1 MWSDAVRINS
11 GKPDAGFTLIELLV
25 SIAIIALL
33 ITLVTVGVSHVAKVA
48 RGSSERLTVVQMN
61 QAVQA
66 FKQEFGF
73 LPPFV
78 THNDNVRPVEK
89 FDRPVPD
96 PDYFA
101 PNTYRGLVTTNGASF
116 NANTAFLEGFSTN
129 GDPRYGNAN
138 SAKMMSS
145 DWAYE
150 TSGIDSTAPD
160 YRFSEY
166 SLAYFLVG
174 ALPKGVDGVDGPG
187 MFKPRVDGSFDLGSS
202 SIGKRVNDVSGR
214 AFPAF
219 VDPTRKSP
227 KLDIDLDTYK
237 TQDKDLSWRDTS
249 TGQQVSLNVRS
260 RLLSPAGKAYR
271 YYRWAPR
278 EVVKA
283 TPNYYDPATGGFTRL
298 EEGADRLNVPSLL
311 GDPRSDADLR
321 GAEYAIVSCGPDG
334 YFGDMNLEAASKESY
349 AEMVSK
355 LNVKTDFTK
364 KDAASFQVR
373 KAARSDN
380 IVEVG
385 R

>member
-1 MWSDAVRINS
+1 MNS
-11 GKPDAGFTLIELLV
+11 GKSHAGFTLIELLV

-33 ITLVTVGVSHVAKVA
+33 ITLVTVGVSHVVKVA

-78 THNDNVRPVEK
+78 THNDDVRPVEK
-89 FDRPVPD
+89 FNRQPD
-96 PDYFA
+96 PDYFE
-101 PNTYRGLVTTNGASF
+101 PNTYRGVVTTPGASF
-116 NANTAFLEGFSTN
+116 NANTAFLEGFSTS
-129 GDPRYGNAN
+129 GDPRVGNAN
-138 SAKMMSS
+138 STKMMSS
-145 DWAYE
+145 DWAFE
-150 TSGIDSTAPD
+150 TTGFGSTSPD

-187 MFKPRVDGSFDLGSS
+187 MFKPRADGSFDLGSL
-202 SIGKRVNDVSGR
+202 SISTRVNDVSGR

-219 VDPTRKSP
+219 IDPTRKSP
-227 KLDIDLDTYK
+227 KLDIDLETYRTK
-237 TQDKDLSWRDTS
+237 DSDLSWRDTNTS
-249 TGQQVSLNVRS
+249 QTVSLNVRT

-271 YYRWAPR
+271 YYRWSPR

-283 TPNYYDPATGGFTRL
+283 TPNYFDPATGGFTRP
-298 EEGADRLNVPSLL
+298 EDGADRLNVPSLL

-321 GAEYAIVSCGPDG
+321 SAEYAIVSCGPDG
-334 YFGDMNLEAASKESY
+334 YFGDMNLEAGTTDSY
-349 AEMVSK
+349 AEMASK

-364 KDAASFQVR
+364 KDAASFLVR

>member
-1 MWSDAVRINS
+1 MNS
-11 GKPDAGFTLIELLV
+11 GKSRAGFTLIELLV

-33 ITLVTVGVSHVAKVA
+33 ITLVSVGVSHVSKVA
-48 RGSSERLTVVQMN
+48 RGTSERLTVVQMN

-78 THNDNVRPVEK
+78 AHNDNVRPVEK
-89 FDRPVPD
+89 FLRQPD
-96 PDYFA
+96 PDYFE
-101 PNTYRGLVTTNGASF
+101 PNTYRGLVTNTSASF
-116 NANTAFLEGFSTN
+116 NGNTAFLEGFSTS
-129 GDPRYGNAN
+129 GDPRFGNAN
-138 SAKMMSS
+138 SSKIMSS
-145 DWAYE
+145 DWAFDTTGASV
-150 TSGIDSTAPD
+150 TSPD

-187 MFKPRVDGSFDLGSS
+187 MYRPRVDGSFDLGSLS
-202 SIGKRVNDVSGR
+202 VSRRVNDVSGR
-214 AFPAF
+214 AFPPF

-227 KLDIDLDTYK
+227 KLDIDLETYK
-237 TQDKDLSWRDTS
+237 TKDSDLTWLDTS
-249 TGQQVSLNVRS
+249 TGQRISLNTRA
-260 RLLSPAGKAYR
+260 RLVSPAGKAYR

-278 EVVKA
+278 EIVKA
-283 TPNYYDPATGGFTRL
+283 TPSYYDPATGGFTRP

-321 GAEYAIVSCGPDG
+321 SAEYAIVSCGPDG
-334 YFGDMNLEAASKESY
+334 YFGDMNLEAGTADTFS
-349 AEMVSK
+349 EMALR